1 MREVYLDYAAT
12 TPLDPDVLEAMRPYL
27 TEHFGNASSVHAKGR
42 QARVAL
48 DEARETVA
56 EGIGAEPSEVVFTS
70 GGTEADNLALRGVLR
85 GTQGAERGARLVTS
99 AAEHKAVLEP
109 AEALAAEGVSVRT
122 LAPGSDGA
130 VCPEQVADALDE
142 GANSSENGSADD
154 GSGDS
159 TTLVSLM
166 HTNNEVGTRTSLAE
180 IADLCHERGALL
192 HTDAVQAAGTGLDV
206 KALGVDLASLSGH
219 KLYGPKGVGALY
231 VRSGVELEPLVRGGS
246 QERARRGG
254 TENVAA
260 VVGLAEA
267 LSRATDGAEA
277 RAEHLRFLQH
287 RLAERLRSAF
297 GDALLLNTPLGE
309 EASAP
314 HVLSASFPSGDDEPP
329 LDGEM
334 LLLNLDVEGVRAS
347 AGSACTSGALEPS
360 HVLQAMGLSR
370 GTAAATVRF
379 SFGKDTTA
387 ADIDHATDAL
397 ETVVGRMKA

>member
-56 EGIGAEPSEVVFTS
+56 GGIGVEPSEVVFTS

-109 AEALAAEGVSVRT
+109 AEALAAEGVSVKT

-142 GANSSENGSADD
+142 GANRGENGSADD

-260 VVGLAEA
+260 VVGLAE
-267 LSRATDGAEA
+267 
-277 RAEHLRFLQH
+277 
-287 RLAERLRSAF
+287 RLRSAF
-297 GDALLLNTPLGE
+297 GDALRLNTPLGE

-387 ADIDHATDAL
+387 ADIDHAADAL
-397 ETVVGRMKA
+397 ETVVGRMRA